1 VVYQGYNATFPAFY
15 QELFPTRTRVTAFA
29 VSQNLGTMAT
39 AFLPAIFALT
49 APPGSNVPLIVGSMV
64 FAISII
70 AAIAAYTARETH
82 RLHMNDLGVPGTQPV
97 PREEYDR
104 LRAAAMVG

>member
-1 VVYQGYNATFPAFY
+1 VHATFPAFY

-39 AFLPAIFALT
+39 AFLPAIFALV
-49 APPGSNVPLIVGSMV
+49 APPGSNVPLIVGTITLGLTIV
-64 FAISII
+64 
-70 AAIAAYTARETH
+70 AAVAAYTARETY

-97 PREEYDR
+97 PRDEYDR
-104 LRAAAMVG
+104 IRAGAVASS